1 MRTDLPLAAAA
12 VVLALLALLIPYLA
26 VKLFLLAVIG
36 AGLVVVVL
44 VR

>member
-26 VKLFLLAVIG
+26 VKLFLLVAIG